1 MKRVSCIFLSSKEV
15 MTPVSSGLAGSDFIH
30 FLVFFVEEG
39 LVGDSNFP
47 HDV

>member
-1 MKRVSCIFLSSKEV
+1 MKRVSCIFLSKEV
-15 MTPVSSGLAGSDFIH
+15 ILSVFPGFAGSDLIH

-39 LVGDSNFP
+39 LVSDSDLL